1 MTNTAYTE
9 QFREFLL
16 SEQAKVMMR
25 RALQKMIQDDP
36 EMRSLLARIRLECN
50 LRGMR
55 ILYSVVM
62 TVGSLLSI
70 LASMNEKNSLFS
82 DLLIS
87 W

>member
-1 MTNTAYTE
+1 MTNATYKK

-16 SEQAKVMMR
+16 SEQAKELMR
-25 RALQKMIQDDP
+25 QALQKMIQDDP
-36 EMRSLLARIRLECN
+36 VMRSLLARIRLECN

-55 ILYSVVM
+55 ILYGIVM

-70 LASMNEKNSLFS
+70 LVSMNEKNSFFS

-87 W
+87 L